1 MARSSDGPVGDA
13 VKTVCPLQCRLRH
26 GAAGDKP
33 PSDQASAHHQVDW
46 AGFPIDLDLAFSW
59 QQRDKVY
66 AQHLMRKRRAQ
77 LWRWWRDGAQPC
89 ACEIDAE
96 DGNLDPNA
104 KDHV

>member
-1 MARSSDGPVGDA
+1 M
-13 VKTVCPLQCRLRH
+13 KTVCPLQCWLRH
-26 GAAGDKP
+26 GAASDKS
-33 PSDQASAHHQVDW
+33 PSDQASAHDQVDW
-46 AGFPIDLDLAFSW
+46 AGFPIDLDLAFAW

-77 LWRWWRDGAQPC
+77 LWRWLRDGTQPC

>member
-1 MARSSDGPVGDA
+1 MARECDGPVRDA

-26 GAAGDKP
+26 GAASDKP
-33 PSDQASAHHQVDW
+33 PSDQASAHDEVDW
-46 AGFPIDLDLAFSW
+46 AGFPIDLDLAFSR

-77 LWRWWRDGAQPC
+77 LWRWLRDGAQPC
-89 ACEIDAE
+89 ACEIAAE